1 VSSCANGHPVSPGAE
16 SCAVCGDDVR
26 PRCYQGHRSAAGSRF
41 CETCGAMLAAEP
53 AAGAADLPAADLVT
67 EYTSRPFNE
76 FLIEDAGETGD
87 DGAPPRPDA
96 TAVDAVASPGSVA
109 APASA
114 AAAASAGSAAA
125 PPGSADPASAAAAA
139 SAGSAAAPPGSADPA
154 SAVAAASAG
163 SAAAPPGSADPASA
177 HGRPRSRTLTAALG
191 AAVLTAAGVAGG
203 LTLHQRTG
211 QQPQAGP
218 SLGRAPT
225 AAAAVLPT
233 APAAGPPTV
242 PATIAPTAPTA
253 PTRRPRCRRLRR
265 LPIAPTAPSAPTAP
279 ASGAPTA
286 PAVVAAP
293 APFAPAPAAPAAPAS
308 ALPTSS
314 PMPAL
319 TVVPAWRT
327 ARASIKQWA
336 GWIGRRDQYQ
346 GPQAGEHDPL
356 RDWQPQQSGE
366 RWPGRGEWPGVRWG
380 GPPDRSG
387 PDGGPQQ
394 RPRDGFR
401 QR

>member
-1 VSSCANGHPVSPGAE
+1 MSSCANGHPVSPGAE

-114 AAAASAGSAAA
+114 A
-125 PPGSADPASAAAAA
+125 
-139 SAGSAAAPPGSADPA
+139 
-154 SAVAAASAG
+154 AAASAG